1 MTAWPRTHRWWPFT
15 LLVLAAATRWML
27 AAARPEAESTLV
39 SKTFGCAWAAL
50 LALLLLRGKH
60 PGWRDWRGLLA
71 GVLLLGGPAIALLVG
86 DRVLDS
92 ESLSLALALTPV
104 AIAVASAA
112 LGTSSDGITG
122 RIWPGLAAVGGLLL
136 ILPQPSLGD
145 IRSDLLLFL
154 APVLTGIGAALFYTD
169 HTEPQRRIVMA
180 LLGATALF
188 ALTLTANSVVTTTK
202 PHASL
207 LAVACD
213 GLITLVTV
221 LALSRLGATRWS
233 AQFALVPLL
242 ILIEGMVL
250 VRPGITTRWVA
261 GLVLVALASVY
272 LLLPHQDEDEA
283 SLNLL

>member
-1 MTAWPRTHRWWPFT
+1 MTAWPRVHRWWPFV
-15 LLVLAAATRWML
+15 LLVLAAASRWML
-27 AAARPEAESTLV
+27 AAVRPEAESTLV
-39 SKTFGCAWAAL
+39 TKAFGCAWAAL
-50 LALLLLRGKH
+50 LALLLLRGNRNDWK
-60 PGWRDWRGLLA
+60 DWRGFLA
-71 GVLLLGGPAIALLVG
+71 GAMLLGGPAIALLVG

-145 IRSDLLLFL
+145 IRVDLLLFF
-154 APVLTGIGAALFYTD
+154 APVLTGVGAALFYADRAET
-169 HTEPQRRIVMA
+169 PRKIAAA
-180 LLGATALF
+180 LIGATALF
-188 ALTLTANSVVTTTK
+188 TLALTTKSVIAGTK

-207 LAVACD
+207 LAVSCD
-213 GLITLVTV
+213 GILTLLMV

-250 VRPGITTRWVA
+250 VRPGITTRWVV

-272 LLLPHQDEDEA
+272 LLLPHQDEDES
-283 SLNLL
+283 SLLLL